1 MFYYCRVEKKSKAIQ
16 KNVKFTKSGEGDKAA
31 RVWQMLTSIIM
42 LPVLLQNSFSGSG
55 GKRKGSLRLSKKL
68 PFFKMKEGSPDDEK
82 EGKSLL

>member
-1 MFYYCRVEKKSKAIQ
+1 
-16 KNVKFTKSGEGDKAA
+16 
-31 RVWQMLTSIIM
+31 MLTSIVM